1 MPAIALVCWLC
12 GLACDARAQLFG
24 AKKPMTKPK
33 ALLSRQAKGVVN
45 NDVESVI
52 TQENSRAVVSLSKQR
67 LYLMTGEQIYI
78 DSPISSGKAGHS
90 TPTGHFSVMEKDANH
105 RSSIYGNFVDRKGR
119 VVRSGIS
126 SKIDSAPSGTRY
138 QGAPM
143 KWFCRLTQVGA
154 RRRFMRWDQRSPT
167 ASATSPWRC

>member
-1 MPAIALVCWLC
+1 MNQPIFPHMRNFRVHRMLAIALVCWLA
-12 GLACDARAQLFG
+12 GLSCDARAQLFG

-90 TPTGHFSVMEKDANH
+90 TPTGPFPLTASWPA
-105 RSSIYGNFVDRKGR
+105 
-119 VVRSGIS
+119 SGIS
-126 SKIDSAPSGTRY
+126 GIWWASTSRGLRTWRL
-138 QGAPM
+138 PM
-143 KWFCRLTQVGA
+143 C
-154 RRRFMRWDQRSPT
+154 
-167 ASATSPWRC
+167 